1 MQISYLD
8 VHFTYKST
16 SFSKFLNEIYLG
28 GYGGG
33 YGGGSGGAGLGC
45 GLGHVWGEIRN
56 GMLLGN
62 PARGRPMLFAS
73 DELTA
78 ALKFQRQR

>member
-1 MQISYLD
+1 
-8 VHFTYKST
+8 
-16 SFSKFLNEIYLG
+16 
-28 GYGGG
+28 
-33 YGGGSGGAGLGC
+33 
-45 GLGHVWGEIRN
+45 LGHVWGEIRN

-78 ALKFQRQR
+78 ALKFQRQRYSILSPSQYGIKSKKKNG

>member
-1 MQISYLD
+1 MINNGRSL
-8 VHFTYKST
+8 F
-16 SFSKFLNEIYLG
+16 FL
-28 GYGGG
+28 
-33 YGGGSGGAGLGC
+33 GSGGAGLGC

-73 DELTA
+73 DDLTA

>member
-1 MQISYLD
+1 VRQSD
-8 VHFTYKST
+8 
-16 SFSKFLNEIYLG
+16 
-28 GYGGG
+28 
-33 YGGGSGGAGLGC
+33 SGGAGLGC

-62 PARGRPMLFAS
+62 LDRGRSMLFAS

-78 ALKFQRQR
+78 SL

>member
-1 MQISYLD
+1 MGSIPGSYMRVPNASNCKKVNAL
-8 VHFTYKST
+8 ST
-16 SFSKFLNEIYLG
+16 SGQDSM
-28 GYGGG
+28 
-33 YGGGSGGAGLGC
+33 LGC

-78 ALKFQRQR
+78 MP

>member
-1 MQISYLD
+1 VAQ
-8 VHFTYKST
+8 
-16 SFSKFLNEIYLG
+16 EELG
-28 GYGGG
+28 WGAAWGM
-33 YGGGSGGAGLGC
+33 SG
-45 GLGHVWGEIRN
+45 VKIRN

-78 ALKFQRQR
+78 ALEFQRQR

>member
-1 MQISYLD
+1 MSELPR
-8 VHFTYKST
+8 VHLFGKA
-16 SFSKFLNEIYLG
+16 FKI
-28 GYGGG
+28 
-33 YGGGSGGAGLGC
+33 GSGGAGLGC

-78 ALKFQRQR
+78 ALMFQRQR